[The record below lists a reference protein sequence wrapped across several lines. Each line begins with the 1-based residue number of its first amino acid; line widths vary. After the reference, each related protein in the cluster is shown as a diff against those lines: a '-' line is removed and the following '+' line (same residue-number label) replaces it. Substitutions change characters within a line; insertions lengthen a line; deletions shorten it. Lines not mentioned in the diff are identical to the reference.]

1 MIKTGD
7 VALSID
13 YLTSFILE
21 NYKGIKVI
29 DAWGEKGF
37 FYNPDAFLKR
47 GIYFCTLKEKD
58 GANDKASMLNRD
70 GVYRL
75 NFGISKQTFLSFFNV
90 IPKRPGKSDVIEG
103 VYDFI
108 QVDQLTPHPVYGWM
122 AWVSI
127 SNPSMNSFEKIKGL
141 IDESYKIVLEKYKRR
156 ISI

>member
-21 NYKGIKVI
+21 NYKGIQII
-29 DAWGEKGF
+29 DAWGEKSF
-37 FYNPDAFLKR
+37 FYNPNAFLKR
-47 GIYFCTLKEKD
+47 GVYFCTLKEKD

-75 NFGISKQTFLSFFNV
+75 NFGISKQTFLRIFSWM
-90 IPKRPGKSDVIEG
+90 PKRPSKGDVIEG
-103 VYDFI
+103 VYDFT
-108 QVDQLTPHPVYGWM
+108 QVDLLTPHPVYGWM

-127 SNPSMNSFEKIKGL
+127 SNPSMNSFEKIKDL
-141 IDESYKIVLEKYKRR
+141 IDESYTLVLEKYKKR